1 MRQRRSNQG
10 QWSSRLAF
18 VLAATGSAIGLGSI
32 WRFPFAVGEHGGGA
46 FVALYLV
53 AVLLVGFP
61 LMIAEVMLGRRGRR
75 NPITTMTLLS
85 EEEAGHPGWGALG
98 VLGIATG
105 LLILSYYSVIS
116 GWTLAHAVQAASAP
130 ELGGSAAAARAAFA
144 AFQGDA
150 LQLVFWH
157 TAFLG
162 AVAFVVARGVE
173 GGLERAVTFTM
184 PVLLLLLLVL
194 VGWSVTHGD
203 AGRALGYLFGA
214 SATQV
219 DASLVM
225 AAFAQAFFT
234 LSIGVGALMAYG
246 AYLPADTRVPS
257 ATLTVVVT
265 NVLVSLLAG
274 LTIFPLAFRHGIDP
288 GEGPGLV
295 FNALPLA
302 FEAMPGGRVFG
313 TLFFL
318 LLALAALGSAI
329 ALVEPAV
336 AWAIERR
343 GLTRQRAVL
352 AVVGTVWVIGIS
364 IALSFNALAEVRFWR
379 GNLFDNLEFLTSEV
393 LLPLSAL
400 GIALFSGWVMCR
412 SSSSEE
418 LEIGV
423 GSRYALW
430 RAAMRWW
437 VPLVLLATGIAAT
450 IAWGTGQA

>member
-1 MRQRRSNQG
+1 
-10 QWSSRLAF
+10 
-18 VLAATGSAIGLGSI
+18 
-32 WRFPFAVGEHGGGA
+32 
-46 FVALYLV
+46 
-53 AVLLVGFP
+53 
-61 LMIAEVMLGRRGRR
+61 
-75 NPITTMTLLS
+75 
-85 EEEAGHPGWGALG
+85 
-98 VLGIATG
+98 
-105 LLILSYYSVIS
+105 VIS
-116 GWTLAHAVQAASAP
+116 GWTLAHAARAAGGP

-150 LQLVFWH
+150 LQLVLWH
-157 TAFLG
+157 TVFLG
-162 AVAFVVARGVE
+162 AVAAVVGRGVE

-203 AGRALGYLFGA
+203 AARAVDYLFGGGGR
-214 SATQV
+214 V
-219 DASLVM
+219 DAPLVV

-234 LSIGVGALMAYG
+234 LSIGMGALMAYG
-246 AYLPADTRVPS
+246 AYLPPDARVPS

-265 NVLVSLLAG
+265 NVVVSLLAG

-302 FEAMPGGRVFG
+302 FEAMPGGRMFG

-318 LLALAALGSAI
+318 LLVLAALGSAI

-336 AWAIERR
+336 AWAVERR
-343 GLTRQRAVL
+343 GLSRRRAVL

-364 IALSFNALAEVRFWR
+364 IALSFNALAGFRFWR
-379 GNLFDNLEFLTSEV
+379 GNLFDNLEFLTSEL

-400 GIALFSGWVMCR
+400 GIALFSGWTMCR

-423 GSRYALW
+423 GPAYGLW

-437 VPLVLLATGIAAT
+437 VPLALLGSGAAAT
-450 IAWGTGQA
+450 VSWFGARA

>member
-32 WRFPFAVGEHGGGA
+32 WRFPFAVGEHGGGS

-53 AVLLVGFP
+53 AVFAIGFP

-75 NPITTMTLLS
+75 NPISTMGLLS
-85 EEEAGHPGWGALG
+85 EEEAGHPGWRALG
-98 VLGIATG
+98 ALGIATG
-105 LLILSYYSVIS
+105 LLILSYYSVVS
-116 GWTLAHAVQAASAP
+116 GWTLAHAARAASAP

-144 AFQGDA
+144 AFQADA
-150 LQLVFWH
+150 LQLVLWH
-157 TAFLG
+157 TVFLA
-162 AVAFVVARGVE
+162 AVAAVVGRGVE

-203 AGRALGYLFGA
+203 AAHAIDYLFG
-214 SATQV
+214 SAGAHV
-219 DASLVM
+219 DAQLFV

-234 LSIGVGALMAYG
+234 LSIGMGALMAYG
-246 AYLPADTRVPS
+246 AYLPPDARVPS

-265 NVLVSLLAG
+265 NVVVSLLAG

-288 GEGPGLV
+288 AEGPGLV

-318 LLALAALGSAI
+318 LLVLAALGSAI

-393 LLPLSAL
+393 LLPLSAF
-400 GIALFSGWVMCR
+400 GIAVFSGWIMCR

-418 LEIGV
+418 LEVGV
-423 GSRYALW
+423 GPAYSLW
-430 RAAMRWW
+430 RGAMRWW
-437 VPLVLLATGIAAT
+437 VPLALLGSGAAA
-450 IAWGTGQA
+450 IVSWFGVHA

>member
-1 MRQRRSNQG
+1 M
-10 QWSSRLAF
+10 
-18 VLAATGSAIGLGSI
+18 LAATGSAIGLGSI

-53 AVLLVGFP
+53 AVFAIGFP

-75 NPITTMTLLS
+75 NPISTMSLLS
-85 EEEAGHPGWGALG
+85 EEEAGHSGWRVLGA
-98 VLGIATG
+98 LGIATG

-116 GWTLAHAVQAASAP
+116 GWTLAHAARAASAP
-130 ELGGSAAAARAAFA
+130 ELGGSAEAARAAFA

-150 LQLVFWH
+150 LQLVLWH
-157 TAFLG
+157 TVFLG
-162 AVAFVVARGVE
+162 AVAAVVGRGVE

-194 VGWSVTHGD
+194 VGWSTTHGD
-203 AGRALGYLFGA
+203 AARAVDYLFGGGGRI
-214 SATQV
+214 
-219 DASLVM
+219 DAPLIV

-234 LSIGVGALMAYG
+234 LSIGMGALMAYG
-246 AYLPADTRVPS
+246 AYLPPDTRVPS

-265 NVLVSLLAG
+265 NVVVSLLAG

-318 LLALAALGSAI
+318 LLVLAALGSAI

-336 AWAIERR
+336 AWAVERR

-379 GNLFDNLEFLTSEV
+379 GNLFDNLEFLTSEL

-400 GIALFSGWVMCR
+400 GIALFSGWTMCR

-418 LEIGV
+418 LDIGV
-423 GSRYALW
+423 GPGYALW
-430 RAAMRWW
+430 RTAMRWW
-437 VPLVLLATGIAAT
+437 VPLALLGSGAAAT
-450 IAWGTGQA
+450 MAWIGARA

>member
-1 MRQRRSNQG
+1 M
-10 QWSSRLAF
+10 
-18 VLAATGSAIGLGSI
+18 LAATGSAIGLGSI

-53 AVLLVGFP
+53 AVFVIGFP

-75 NPITTMTLLS
+75 NPISTMGMLS
-85 EEEAGHPGWGALG
+85 EEEAGHRGWSALG

-105 LLILSYYSVIS
+105 LLILSYYSVVA
-116 GWTLAHAVQAASAP
+116 GWTLAHAARAASAP
-130 ELGGSAAAARAAFA
+130 ELGGSADAARAAFA
-144 AFQGDA
+144 AFQADA
-150 LQLVFWH
+150 LQLVLWH
-157 TAFLG
+157 SVFLA
-162 AVAFVVARGVE
+162 AVAWVVARGVE
-173 GGLERAVTFTM
+173 GGLERMVTFTM

-194 VGWSVTHGD
+194 VGWSMTHGD
-203 AGRALGYLFGA
+203 AARAVDYLFGA
-214 SATQV
+214 SGAGI
-219 DASLVM
+219 DAPLIV

-246 AYLPADTRVPS
+246 AYLPPDTRIPS

-265 NVLVSLLAG
+265 NVVVSLLAG

-302 FEAMPGGRVFG
+302 FEAMPGGRLFG

-336 AWAIERR
+336 AWAVERR
-343 GLTRQRAVL
+343 GLTRPRAVL
-352 AVVGTVWVIGIS
+352 GVVGAVWVVGIS
-364 IALSFNALAEVRFWR
+364 IALSFNALSEVRFWR
-379 GNLFDNLEFLTSEV
+379 GTLFDNLEFLTSEV
-393 LLPLSAL
+393 LLPLSAI

-423 GSRYALW
+423 GSRFMLW

-437 VPLVLLATGIAAT
+437 VPLALLGSGVAAT
-450 IAWGTGQA
+450 LAWFGDRA